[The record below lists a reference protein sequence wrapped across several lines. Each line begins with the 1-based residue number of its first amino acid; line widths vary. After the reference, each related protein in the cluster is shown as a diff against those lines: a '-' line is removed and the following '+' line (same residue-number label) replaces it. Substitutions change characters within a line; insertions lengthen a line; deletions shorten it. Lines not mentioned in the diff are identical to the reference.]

1 MKVNT
6 ISRVEKDFTQEVQ
19 SDKLKV
25 FRNYDPALHPF
36 ERPREYTRALNAVK
50 LERLFAKPFVGALD
64 GHCDGVTA
72 LATNPKSLVAFVSG
86 AADGEVRVWDLPR
99 RKCVWNV
106 YGHRG
111 FVRGLAVTPDGNT
124 FYSCSEDKTVKQW
137 ALRVK
142 EEDEDVPTAL
152 ATFTSKEPFLGI
164 DHHWSQNM
172 FATCGSKVQVWDPSR
187 STPTHEFAWGAD
199 SINSV
204 HFNPAEASLLA
215 STGSD
220 RNITL
225 YDIRVA
231 SSMRKIVMEM
241 RSNALAWNPMEPM
254 NFTVANEDHNL
265 YTFDMRKMNRAMMVH
280 KDHVSAVMDVA
291 YSPTGREFVA
301 GSYDRTIR
309 IFNVRSAKSREVYH
323 TQRMQ
328 RYVFLALGFAA
339 IGRGSPSRGD
349 ESCACDLAP
358 PYVTRVDRRY
368 AASVAWT
375 LASMGIFSVKFSAD
389 ANFVLSGSDDTNIRV
404 WKAEASKKLSKV
416 APRERRKMEYNES
429 LKERYQ
435 HLREISRIAKHRHVP
450 KAIKKAAGAKREA
463 SAREQKKMANR
474 RSHAKEGAVPHTNI
488 REKVVVKEME

>member
-1 MKVNT
+1 MKVKT

-265 YTFDMRKMNRAMMVH
+265 YTFDMRKMDRAMMVH

-291 YSPTGREFVA
+291 YSPTGREFVS

-328 RYVFLALGFAA
+328 R
-339 IGRGSPSRGD
+339 
-349 ESCACDLAP
+349 
-358 PYVTRVDRRY
+358 
-368 AASVAWT
+368 
-375 LASMGIFSVKFSAD
+375 IFSVKFSAD
-389 ANFVLSGSDDTNIRV
+389 SNFLLSGSDDTNIRI

-416 APRERRKMEYNES
+416 APRERRKIEYNES

-450 KAIKKAAGAKREA
+450 KAIKKAAEAKRETR
-463 SAREQKKMANR
+463 AREQKKMANR
-474 RSHAKEGAVPHTNI
+474 RAHAKEGAVPHTNI

>member
-1 MKVNT
+1 MRVQT

-50 LERLFAKPFVGALD
+50 QERMFAKPFVGALD

-72 LATNPKSLVAFVSG
+72 LATTPSSLVALVSG

-111 FVRGLAVTPDGNT
+111 FVRGLAVAPDGHT

-142 EEDEDVPTAL
+142 SEDEDVPTAL

-164 DHHWSQNM
+164 DHHWSQKL

-220 RNITL
+220 RNVTL

-231 SSMRKIVMEM
+231 SSMRKVVMEM

-254 NFTVANEDHNL
+254 NFTVANENHNL
-265 YTFDMRKMNRAMMVH
+265 YTFDMRKMDRAMMVH

-309 IFNVRSAKSREVYH
+309 IFNVRATKSREVYH

-328 RYVFLALGFAA
+328 R
-339 IGRGSPSRGD
+339 
-349 ESCACDLAP
+349 
-358 PYVTRVDRRY
+358 
-368 AASVAWT
+368 
-375 LASMGIFSVKFSAD
+375 IFSVKFSAD
-389 ANFVLSGSDDTNIRV
+389 ANFVLSGSDDTNIRI
-404 WKAEASKKLSKV
+404 WKAEAAKKLSKV
-416 APRERRKMEYNES
+416 GPRERRKMEYNES
-429 LKERYQ
+429 LKERYE

-450 KAIKKAAGAKREA
+450 KAIKKAAHAKREA
-463 SAREQKKMANR
+463 SARDQKKMANR
-474 RSHAKEGAVPHTNI
+474 RAHAKEGAVPHTNI
-488 REKVVVKEME
+488 REKVVVKELE

>member
-1 MKVNT
+1 MKVKT
-6 ISRVEKDFTQEVQ
+6 ISRVEKNFTREVQ
-19 SDKLKV
+19 SDTLKV

-50 LERLFAKPFVGALD
+50 LERLFAKPFIGALD

-72 LATNPKSLVAFVSG
+72 LATNSKILVAFVSG

-111 FVRGLAVTPDGNT
+111 FVRGLAVTPDGTT

-137 ALRVK
+137 ALHVQD
-142 EEDEDVPTAL
+142 EEEDVPTAL

-172 FATCGSKVQVWDPSR
+172 FATCGSKVHVWDPSR

-199 SINSV
+199 SIHSV

-220 RNITL
+220 RSITL

-231 SSMRKIVMEM
+231 SSMRKIVLEM

-328 RYVFLALGFAA
+328 R
-339 IGRGSPSRGD
+339 
-349 ESCACDLAP
+349 
-358 PYVTRVDRRY
+358 
-368 AASVAWT
+368 
-375 LASMGIFSVKFSAD
+375 IFSVKFSPD
-389 ANFVLSGSDDTNIRV
+389 SNFILSGSDDTNVRI
-404 WKAEASKKLSKV
+404 WKAEASRKLSKV
-416 APRERRKMEYNES
+416 APRERRRMEYNES

-435 HLREISRIAKHRHVP
+435 HLREINRISKYVSPSLHVSSSGLMDNDVDVVCLCFRSLMILLHDRHRHVP
-450 KAIKKAAGAKREA
+450 KAIKKALQTKREA
-463 SAREQKKMANR
+463 SARDQKKMANR
-474 RSHAKEGAVPHTNI
+474 RAHAKEGALPHTNI

>member
-1 MKVNT
+1 MKVKT
-6 ISRVEKDFTQEVQ
+6 ISRVEKEFTQEVQ

-36 ERPREYTRALNAVK
+36 ERPREYIRALNAVK
-50 LERLFAKPFVGALD
+50 LERMFAKPFVGALD

-111 FVRGLAVTPDGNT
+111 FVRGLAVAVDGNS

-137 ALRVK
+137 ALRIK
-142 EEDEDVPTAL
+142 EEDEGVPTPL
-152 ATFTSKEPFLGI
+152 TTFTSKEPFFLYFIDRGI
-164 DHHWSQNM
+164 DHHWSENI

-199 SINSV
+199 SITSV

-225 YDIRVA
+225 YDSVWHRQC
-231 SSMRKIVMEM
+231 
-241 RSNALAWNPMEPM
+241 
-254 NFTVANEDHNL
+254 ANEDHNL
-265 YTFDMRKMNRAMMVH
+265 YTFDMRQMTRAMKVH

-328 RYVFLALGFAA
+328 RYVWHFHYVFLVSTLVLRHATCNFL
-339 IGRGSPSRGD
+339 PL
-349 ESCACDLAP
+349 ESFRSSSVPTRTLCYP
-358 PYVTRVDRRY
+358 VVTIQ
-368 AASVAWT
+368 
-375 LASMGIFSVKFSAD
+375 IFVF
-389 ANFVLSGSDDTNIRV
+389 G
-404 WKAEASKKLSKV
+404 KLTH
-416 APRERRKMEYNES
+416 RKN
-429 LKERYQ
+429 LQRLHHK
-435 HLREISRIAKHRHVP
+435 
-450 KAIKKAAGAKREA
+450 
-463 SAREQKKMANR
+463 N
-474 RSHAKEGAVPHTNI
+474 
-488 REKVVVKEME
+488 VVKWNITSRSKSDISMCANLIEFQST

>member
-1 MKVNT
+1 MKVKT
-6 ISRVEKDFTQEVQ
+6 ISRVEKEFTQEVQ

-36 ERPREYTRALNAVK
+36 ERPREYIRALNAVK
-50 LERLFAKPFVGALD
+50 LERMFAKPFVGALD

-111 FVRGLAVTPDGNT
+111 FVRGLAVAVDGNS

-137 ALRVK
+137 ALRIK
-142 EEDEDVPTAL
+142 EEDEGVPTPL
-152 ATFTSKEPFLGI
+152 TTFTSKEPFLGI
-164 DHHWSQNM
+164 DHHWSENI

-199 SINSV
+199 SITSV

-225 YDIRVA
+225 YDIRLA

-265 YTFDMRKMNRAMMVH
+265 YTFDMRQMTRAMKVH

-328 RYVFLALGFAA
+328 R
-339 IGRGSPSRGD
+339 
-349 ESCACDLAP
+349 
-358 PYVTRVDRRY
+358 
-368 AASVAWT
+368 
-375 LASMGIFSVKFSAD
+375 IFSVKFSAD
-389 ANFVLSGSDDTNIRV
+389 SNFVLSGSDDTNIRI
-404 WKAEASKKLSKV
+404 WKADASKKLAKI
-416 APRERRKMEYNES
+416 APQERRKMEYNES

-435 HLREISRIAKHRHVP
+435 HVRELNRISKHRHVP
-450 KAIKKAAGAKREA
+450 RAIKKATQAKRE
-463 SAREQKKMANR
+463 SSTREQKKMASR
-474 RSHAKEGAVPHTNI
+474 RAHAKKGAVPHVNI
-488 REKVVVKEME
+488 REKVVIKELE